1 MFKERSPEMRDNNS
15 FIDELKDKLVNP
27 DTNLE
32 RLTAEQQFE
41 LIAAKAATHPEA
53 IIPKPYDGGSELLDL
68 LTISKETGKPL
79 HVKFGI
85 DPTGP
90 NIHFGHAV
98 SLLMLRRFQWMGH
111 HIDLVVGDFTARIGD
126 PSGRMSER
134 EILTDCAIKRNMS
147 TYIEQASH
155 ILDLEESKGVKVWF
169 NSEWLS
175 GMTMDKW
182 ISMLQKISGSQ
193 LLARED
199 FTKRLKSG
207 GMVSAAEMLYPLF
220 MAYDS
225 VVIKPDIEL
234 GGVDQ
239 LLNLHWC
246 RELMKL
252 HRQPSEVFILVDLLP
267 GTSGERDEDG
277 QLTKMSKSKRNYVM
291 VTEDPSEI
299 YGKVMSIPDEVM
311 WIWYRELTEI
321 SSQDLDRLKSLVTEG
336 KFHPMEAKRLLARAV
351 VGTFNHFDWGV
362 IESAEKAF
370 NQKFGKQKV
379 LVPEGVEEIYVV
391 AEDRVIDIL
400 SQLTDESKSS
410 IKKMTTKAGSSGI
423 KILEGE
429 KYRDVSTEELIA
441 MKISEGES
449 LVVKVGKRRYF
460 RLIAK

>member
-1 MFKERSPEMRDNNS
+1 MFKERLPEMKDDNG
-15 FIDELKDKLVNP
+15 FIDGLMHKLVNP
-27 DTNLE
+27 ETDLAG
-32 RLTAEQQFE
+32 LTAEQQFE
-41 LIAAKAATHPEA
+41 LIAAKAAAHVEA

-68 LTISKETGKPL
+68 LKTSKETGKPL

-90 NIHFGHAV
+90 NVHFGHAI

-111 HIDLVVGDFTARIGD
+111 HIDLVVGDFTAKIGD
-126 PSGRMSER
+126 PSGRTSER
-134 EILTDCAIKRNMS
+134 EVLTDSTIKKNMS
-147 TYIEQASH
+147 TYIEQASR
-155 ILDLEESKGVKVWF
+155 ILSFEESEGVKVWF

-175 GMTMDKW
+175 GMIMDKW
-182 ISMLQKISGSQ
+182 ILMLQRISGSQ

-199 FTKRLKSG
+199 FTKRLESG
-207 GMVSAAEMLYPLF
+207 GMVSVAEMLYPLF

-267 GTSGERDEDG
+267 GTSGERDEEG

-291 VTEDPSEI
+291 VTEEPGEI

-321 SSQDLDRLKSLVTEG
+321 SPQDLARFKGLVMEG

-351 VGTFNHFDWGV
+351 VGTFNHFDWD
-362 IESAEKAF
+362 IIDSAEKAF

-379 LVPEGVEEIYVV
+379 LVPENIEERVV
-391 AEDRVIDIL
+391 AIGDKVVDML
-400 SQLTDESKSS
+400 SQVTGESKSN
-410 IKKMTTKAGSSGI
+410 IRKMTTHGGPSGI
-423 KILEGE
+423 KILEAGG
-429 KYRDVSTEELIA
+429 YRDINTEELLT
-441 MKISEGES
+441 MKIAEGES
-449 LVVKVGKRRYF
+449 LIVKIGKRRYF
-460 RLIAK
+460 RLTAK